1 MKCAARIL
9 IIVIFIAVICTGGI
23 FYWAYQDFHNPG
35 HLSTTSRLVIPKGT
49 GLNHIAALLNNAGI
63 IARPEIFIWAARLTG
78 EGRTIKAGEYDF
90 QATTSPREVLTALTS
105 GKTVLRRVTI
115 PEGLSSFEIA
125 TLLNQTPALRET
137 VASPAEGSLLPETY
151 SYAFDDTR
159 SELMHRMNISL
170 RDTLRS
176 LWAGRAPSLP
186 FDTPEQALILASIVE
201 KETGIG
207 EERPRVAAVFINRL
221 RKKMRL
227 QSDPTVIYGLTLGEY
242 RLGRALTRK
251 DLEKDTQYNTYRI
264 AALPPGAICNPGKG
278 AIAAVLNP
286 LVSGEL
292 YFVADG
298 TGGHVFAKTLAEHN
312 RNVIRWRRLQK
323 KKSTKARSHQ
333 K

>member
-1 MKCAARIL
+1 MNRVARIL
-9 IIVIFIAVICTGGI
+9 IIVLFTAIFCTGGV
-23 FYWAYQDFHNPG
+23 FYWAYQGFHNPG
-35 HLSTTSRLVIPKGT
+35 PLEITSRLVIPKGT
-49 GLNHIAALLNNAGI
+49 SLNRIAARLHKAGI
-63 IARPEIFIWAARLTG
+63 IARPEIFIWGTRLSG

-90 QATTSPREVLTALTS
+90 QATMSPRQVLTTLTS

-125 TLLNQTPALRET
+125 ALLNQTPALRGT
-137 VASPAEGSLLPETY
+137 IAASTEGSLLPETY

-159 SELMHRMNISL
+159 SELMRRMNTAM
-170 RDTLRS
+170 RNTLHS
-176 LWAGRAPSLP
+176 LWERRAPDLP

-207 EERPRVAAVFINRL
+207 AERPRVAAVFINRL

-227 QSDPTVIYGLTLGEY
+227 QSDPTVTYGITLGEHP
-242 RLGRALTRK
+242 LGRALTRR
-251 DLEKDTQYNTYRI
+251 DLETDTPYNTYRI
-264 AALPPGAICNPGKG
+264 AALPPGPICNPGKD

-286 LVSGEL
+286 LVSDEF

-312 RNVIRWRRLQK
+312 RNVARWRRLQK
-323 KKSTKARSHQ
+323 KKKR
-333 K
+333 

>member
-1 MKCAARIL
+1 MKRIAQIL
-9 IIVIFIAVICTGGI
+9 IIVTFTAVICAAGI
-23 FYWAYQDFHNPG
+23 FYWAYQGFHNPG
-35 HLSTTSRLVIPKGT
+35 KFNTASRLVIPKGT
-49 GLNHIAALLNNAGI
+49 SLNRIAALLHNAGT
-63 IARPEIFIWAARLTG
+63 IARPDIFIWGTRLSG

-90 QATTSPREVLTALTS
+90 PATMSPREILTVLTS
-105 GKTVLRRVTI
+105 GKTVLRQVTI

-137 VASPAEGSLLPETY
+137 VAAPAEGSLLPETY

-159 SELMHRMNISL
+159 SELMRRMNTAL
-170 RDTLRS
+170 RDTLHF
-176 LWAGRAPSLP
+176 LWAERAPGLP

-201 KETGIG
+201 KETGIDA
-207 EERPRVAAVFINRL
+207 ERPRVAAVFINRL

-227 QSDPTVIYGLTLGEY
+227 QSDPTVVYGITLGKH

-251 DLEKDTQYNTYRI
+251 DLKTDTEYNTYRI
-264 AALPPGAICNPGKG
+264 VALPPGAICNPGKE

-286 LVSGEL
+286 LVSDEF

-312 RNVIRWRRLQK
+312 RNVAQWRRLQK
-323 KKSTKARSHQ
+323 KKKR
-333 K
+333 